1 MQITIYKSSAYEIFS
16 ITLFD
21 LKLLISYSRS
31 ESKIPY
37 STCFRSDI
45 T

>member
-1 MQITIYKSSAYEIFS
+1 MEITIYKSPADEIFS

-21 LKLLISYSRS
+21 LKLLIFCSRS

-37 STCFRSDI
+37 STSLRADI